1 MTWWWLY
8 RLEIRQNAFL
18 WSTIP
23 QKPLLTMMN
32 CFCGMADRWK
42 AFSLIS
48 SRDNCQRSWPS
59 QISDM
64 PRVVFELV
72 QDLSSGFIEWSD
84 WTKEMTTSVF
94 VHCCVFLSLF
104 IYVFPFLTLQLKLLQ
119 EHYIE
124 RNALLYLL
132 FFTQDIKIA

>member
-59 QISDM
+59 RISDM

-94 VHCCVFLSLF
+94 VHCCVLYAPQVDIHGSLGEIF
-104 IYVFPFLTLQLKLLQ
+104 SKALLQ
-119 EHYIE
+119 FSICSWKLIC
-124 RNALLYLL
+124 R
-132 FFTQDIKIA
+132 